1 MDGMSRFFRIGMLLA
16 LLVILGSGFV
26 ALKIVFSESPDVEV
40 PTLVGLSMVEAV
52 DGLEKLGLLAKVD
65 QVDSTQGAGTVI
77 SQWPEAGEGVPRGKV
92 VLLKVSKGGE
102 RLALPDVRGLEFG
115 EAVRRLSDGGFK
127 VSEILRV
134 KDPLK
139 AAGTVIAQNPA
150 APAMIPVTTSVSLL
164 VSEGEGKDGGL
175 VPVPNL
181 IGQPEET
188 AREMLAQVGLS
199 ADQFVRVKTSG
210 TPAGLV
216 VGTSPRGGSKVPG
229 GSKVT
234 IRVAVEPDPVVDAEV
249 TPTVPAPSGETEA
262 PVRTETTRTETVAT
276 LTPTRASAPST
287 PTPRPQPTVAAPT
300 RAPETGEP
308 RKSAKIRYQVPPLS
322 HPLALRI
329 EMADRNGNR
338 VIKEMQAK
346 GGEYLSLDVPFAGE
360 ARVTIYLGGEFVW
373 QDRFE

>member
-1 MDGMSRFFRIGMLLA
+1 MNRFFRFGMLLA
-16 LLVILGSGFV
+16 LLVILGSGFM

-40 PTLVGLSMVEAV
+40 PALAGLSMVEAV
-52 DGLEKLGLLAKVD
+52 DSLEKLGLLAKVD
-65 QVDSTQGAGTVI
+65 QVDSTQEAGTVI
-77 SQWPEAGEGVPRGKV
+77 SQWPEAGEGVPKGKV

-102 RLALPDVRGLEFG
+102 RLSLPDVRGLEFG

-127 VSEILRV
+127 VAEILRV
-134 KDPLK
+134 ADPLK

-150 APAMIPVTTSVSLL
+150 APAMIPATTSVSLL

-188 AREMLAQVGLS
+188 ALEMLAQVGLS
-199 ADQFVRVKTSG
+199 SDVTVRVRTTA

-216 VGTSPRGGSKVPG
+216 VGTAPRGGSKVPG

-234 IRVAVEPDPVVDAEV
+234 LRVAVEPTPAETSGTTEGQPPAETSPGETDSSTSV
-249 TPTVPAPSGETEA
+249 QEPAPS
-262 PVRTETTRTETVAT
+262 PTTQRV
-276 LTPTRASAPST
+276 APSPKPVPTSVPEPTKAPKAAT
-287 PTPRPQPTVAAPT
+287 PNA
-300 RAPETGEP
+300 GEP
-308 RKSAKIRYQVPPLS
+308 RKVAKIRYQVPPLS

-329 EMADRNGNR
+329 EMADRGGNR
-338 VIKEMQAK
+338 VVKEMQAK